1 MAVHIYIVED
11 DKNIREIEMFALKNS
26 GYAVE
31 EFENAKSFFSKTAE
45 KVPDLVLLD
54 IILPDMDGLEI
65 VKKLRSSPDTV
76 RIPIILVTAKTTEL
90 DKVKGLDI
98 GADDYLTKPF
108 GVMELIS
115 RVKALLRRSRS
126 LQDDKQLVIGDITL
140 DSERREVHVGGELC
154 ELTFKEFELLK
165 LLMVNAGIVLHRDT
179 IMSDVWGTDYEGES
193 RTLDMHIKTLRQKLG
208 EAGNMIKTVRNVG
221 YKAGE

>member
-31 EFENAKSFFSKTAE
+31 EFENAKSFFSRSAE

-54 IILPDMDGLEI
+54 LMLPDMDGLEI
-65 VKKLRSSPDTV
+65 VKKLRSRPDTV
-76 RIPIILVTAKTTEL
+76 RVPIILVTAKTTEL

-115 RVKALLRRSRS
+115 RVKALLRRSRA
-126 LQDDKQLVIGDITL
+126 LQDDKQMVLGDITL

-221 YKAGE
+221 YKME